1 MKKKDVGVITG
12 AALKNKQIY
21 RVVIEVDKLDCPIMV
36 ECDSAEKMYEV
47 YLDILYQLRNESI
60 VHIVSSEL
68 DDCLDMVSFSSQ
80 FYITHKTRVWK
91 WSE

>member
-36 ECDSAEKMYEV
+36 ECEGKEEMFEV
-47 YLDILYQLRNESI
+47 YLDILYQLRDEDI
-60 VHIVSSEL
+60 VHIVSAEL
-68 DDCLDMVSFSSQ
+68 DNRMVSFSKQ
-80 FYITHKTRVWK
+80 FYITHKTRIWK